1 MGVEKPVLTAEASAG
16 VVALLAGTGL
26 PGRAARPYRTDFQA
40 AFRRESPDE
49 RDVGF

>member
-1 MGVEKPVLTAEASAG
+1 MGDSSEKPVLTAEASAG

-26 PGRAARPYRTDFQA
+26 
-40 AFRRESPDE
+40 FRRESPDE